1 MKTIIYLSLMILF
14 FSCKSEKNEK
24 EFSNDFIEIDS
35 IADNVDPI
43 QYNAEFK
50 YGTDSITKIIYCNMN
65 LKKEFG
71 TVFVSFKIDTIGN
84 MYDIK
89 IGKSD
94 NKNLNGEALRLTKLI
109 PNEWKPAE
117 LGGGKKRIK
126 VLSKYYLPIRFEK
139 MIKERNCK

>member
-1 MKTIIYLSLMILF
+1 
-14 FSCKSEKNEK
+14 
-24 EFSNDFIEIDS
+24 
-35 IADNVDPI
+35 
-43 QYNAEFK
+43 
-50 YGTDSITKIIYCNMN
+50 MN

-126 VLSKYYLPIRFEK
+126 VLSKYYLPIRKTRECSLLRQRLAPWLLLTVVSAVFFNLWLLILMVTRLK
-139 MIKERNCK
+139 SLPLTRLISSGR